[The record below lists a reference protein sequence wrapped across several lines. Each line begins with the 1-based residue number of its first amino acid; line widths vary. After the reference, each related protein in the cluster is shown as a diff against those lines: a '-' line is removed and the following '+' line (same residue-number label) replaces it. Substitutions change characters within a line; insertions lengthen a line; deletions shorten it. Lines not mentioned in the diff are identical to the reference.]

1 MASPL
6 GPVLNEG
13 LLHVNWF
20 KRGRCDSE
28 DQGFR
33 STHHQSARLRHK
45 VGSTLFAASL
55 DPKVSPSVEL
65 L

>member
-1 MASPL
+1 M
-6 GPVLNEG
+6 LNEG
-13 LLHVNWF
+13 LPDVNWF
-20 KRGRCDSE
+20 KRERCDSE

-33 STHHQSARLRHK
+33 SAQHESARLPHK